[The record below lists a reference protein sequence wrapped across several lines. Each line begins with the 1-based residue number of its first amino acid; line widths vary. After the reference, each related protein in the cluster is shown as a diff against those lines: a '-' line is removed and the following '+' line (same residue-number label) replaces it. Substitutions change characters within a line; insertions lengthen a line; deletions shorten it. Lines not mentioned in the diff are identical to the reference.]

1 MLKVGEN
8 IPVFIG
14 KNQDDKLINSKDY
27 LGKKLVIFFY
37 PKANT
42 PGCTAEACNLS
53 ENYHALKSAGYEI
66 LGISAD
72 PIKNQKKFQEKFS
85 FPFDLI
91 ADETKE
97 ICELFGVW
105 QLKKFM
111 GKEFMGIV
119 RTSFIFDENGICV
132 EVIEKVETNNHSAQI
147 LK

>member
-1 MLKVGEN
+1 MLQIGETLPHFHGEN
-8 IPVFIG
+8 QDG
-14 KNQDDKLINSKDY
+14 KVIKSDDL

-42 PGCTAEACNLS
+42 PGCTAEACNLN
-53 ENYHALKSAGYEI
+53 ENYDALQKQGYQI
-66 LGISAD
+66 VGISAD
-72 PIKNQKKFQEKFS
+72 PVKNQKKFHDKFG
-85 FPFDLI
+85 FKYDLI
-91 ADETKE
+91 ADESKE

-119 RTSFIFDENGICV
+119 RTTFLFDEKGICT
-132 EVIEKVETNNHSAQI
+132 EVISKVETKNHASQI